1 MKGIA
6 EKIRHFPQWIDQ
18 KSLRERIGIFVAVLV
33 VGIFCSQALYFN
45 PLRTKHAAIKDQV
58 STLNAALSSLDSQA
72 EAIKARGQTD
82 PDREHR
88 ARQRQLQ
95 AELDR
100 LDQRLKAVTIDLIS
114 PRDMAA
120 MLRGLLI
127 RQKGLQL
134 SHLENFPAEDL
145 LLGADKKQGDGDD
158 RRVHLYRHPMRIV
171 FSGTYLQALAYLRSL
186 ESLPRKLYWDELE
199 IVVNDHPQAEISLT
213 VHTLS
218 LKKEWIGA

>member
-6 EKIRHFPQWIDQ
+6 KKFRQIPQWIDQ
-18 KSLRERIGIFVAVLV
+18 QSLRERIGIFAAVLV
-33 VGIFCSQALYFN
+33 LGIFCSEALYFK
-45 PLRTKHAAIKDQV
+45 PQRTRQATIKAQV
-58 STLNAALSSLDSQA
+58 SALNAALSSIDSQA
-72 EAIKARGQTD
+72 EAIKVRGQTD
-82 PDREHR
+82 PDREYR
-88 ARQRQLQ
+88 ARQKQLQ

-100 LDQRLKAVTIDLIS
+100 LDKRLKAVTIDLIS

-127 RQKGLQL
+127 RQKGLRL
-134 SHLENFPAEDL
+134 AHLENFPAEDL
-145 LLGADKKQGDGDD
+145 LSEADKKQEGNDD

-186 ESLPRKLYWDELE
+186 ERLPRKLYWDELE

>member
-1 MKGIA
+1 MKMLAG
-6 EKIRHFPQWIDQ
+6 KIRHLPQWIDQ
-18 KSLRERIGIFVAVLV
+18 KSLRERLGIFVAVLV
-33 VGIFCSQALYFN
+33 LGIFCCEALYFN
-45 PLRTKHAAIKDQV
+45 PQRSRHAEIKAQV
-58 STLNAALSSLDSQA
+58 SAMNAALASLDSQA

-82 PDREHR
+82 PDQEHR

-100 LDQRLKAVTIDLIS
+100 LDKRLKALTIDLIS

-120 MLRGLLI
+120 VLRSLLI
-127 RQKGLQL
+127 HQKGLRL
-134 SHLENFPAEDL
+134 AHLENFPAEDL
-145 LLGADKKQGDGDD
+145 LSGADKTQGGNDD
-158 RRVHLYRHPMRIV
+158 RQVHLYRHPMRIV
-171 FSGTYLQALAYLRSL
+171 FSGSYLQTLAYLRSL

-199 IVVNDHPQAEISLT
+199 IVVNDHPHAEISLT